1 MMPAPA
7 AAIIAD
13 YRASLGEGPLWD
25 HRRQRLIWCDI
36 LSDCLLIAE
45 PDQTDASRIDFAGG
59 ITSIGLAEG
68 DRFVATSLRRFMLL
82 DSEFNVLATSAE
94 IEPHLP
100 DNRFNDGKVDPLGR
114 FWAGTMEKECKGTLG
129 AFYLLDGTGLKRLDE
144 GYGCTNGPAFSPD
157 GRWLCFTDSNE
168 HAIYRAALSQN
179 QSLERGGPFITFTQS
194 EGAPDGMTFDNK
206 GRLYVAHF
214 GGGQVS
220 RYDSE
225 GQCDARFPLPASN
238 ITSVAFANGDL
249 SQLVAT
255 SAHCTF
261 TPEQLE
267 DSPEQGATFAFDCG
281 ATGLPEPEFLIPEGF
296 FDDVRV

>member
-1 MMPAPA
+1 MMHAPA

-25 HRRQRLIWCDI
+25 HRSQRLIWCDI
-36 LSDCLLIAE
+36 LSNCLLVAKPGQRSATKINF
-45 PDQTDASRIDFAGG
+45 TGG

-68 DRFVATSLRRFMLL
+68 DRFVATSLRRIMLL
-82 DSEFNVLATSAE
+82 DSDFNVLATSAE

-129 AFYLLDGTGLKRLDE
+129 AFYLLDGNGLKRLDE

-157 GRWLCFTDSNE
+157 GKWLCFTDSNRR
-168 HAIYRAALSQN
+168 AIYRAPLSQD
-179 QSLERGGPFITFTQS
+179 QSLERGEPFVTLAES
-194 EGAPDGMTFDNK
+194 EGTPDGMTFDSE

-220 RYDSE
+220 RYNSE
-225 GQCDARFPLPASN
+225 GQCDARFPLPATN
-238 ITSVAFANGDL
+238 ITSVAFAQNGL
-249 SQLVAT
+249 TQLAAT

-267 DSPEQGATFAFDCG
+267 DSPEQGATFALDCG
-281 ATGLPEPEFLIPEGF
+281 AKGLPEPEFHIPEGF